1 MKITDNVLRARRLFQ
16 GYTYDEVIKA
26 VSNGEGEPGYLSEGV
41 VLRNPKEF
49 FRFEFSGLGAPG
61 PYQPIVLE
69 YKAKAMLKDATDE
82 QIVELAGILGLE
94 PERIK
99 GSQKRRSDYI
109 LNKKPKK
116 AKEPEVKPKVK
127 PKVTPEVKPEVT
139 PKARPPIRTTAEL
152 KKEREEQLEL
162 NLDEPIKT
170 DPTVEAKV
178 TGTEGDI
185 TVYSPQ
191 RGGDKME
198 GGYPSSRP
206 GPDGKALVRTV
217 QDYANGTSEYITLAG
232 SPSFYNKSYIIPE
245 LPYEDPKTGAT
256 KTLRNVRAVVH
267 DTGGAF
273 KTKPE
278 FRYDIPYGRDL
289 TNKQMTRYNGILKK
303 KGIQFIDAVEPR
315 VSEPLAADDPLSD
328 DGAFEGKGVLP

>member
-1 MKITDNVLRARRLFQ
+1 
-16 GYTYDEVIKA
+16 
-26 VSNGEGEPGYLSEGV
+26 
-41 VLRNPKEF
+41 
-49 FRFEFSGLGAPG
+49 
-61 PYQPIVLE
+61 
-69 YKAKAMLKDATDE
+69 
-82 QIVELAGILGLE
+82 
-94 PERIK
+94 
-99 GSQKRRSDYI
+99 
-109 LNKKPKK
+109 
-116 AKEPEVKPKVK
+116 
-127 PKVTPEVKPEVT
+127 
-139 PKARPPIRTTAEL
+139 
-152 KKEREEQLEL
+152 L
-162 NLDEPIKT
+162 NLDEPVKP
-170 DPTVEAKV
+170 DPEVETKI

-191 RGGDKME
+191 KGGDKME

-303 KGIQFIDAVEPR
+303 KGIQFIEDVEPR
-315 VSEPLAADDPLSD
+315 DSEPLAADQPPSD
-328 DGAFEGKGVLP
+328 DGELKGAGLLPRIN